1 MWSSG
6 SGSGARRCVKENMS
20 MSGSVG
26 RVAAADVIKKM
37 KELQRFESVLL
48 SHVEVKAREHT

>member
-1 MWSSG
+1 
-6 SGSGARRCVKENMS
+6 

-26 RVAAADVIKKM
+26 RVAAADVTKKM
-37 KELQRFESVLL
+37 KELQRLESVLL